1 MNTLWTFVVA
11 AAIPVVLVFAAF
23 IGWATT
29 IFDEEQER
37 LLNEEADRWREWPEE

>member
-1 MNTLWTFVVA
+1 MNTLWTFVLA

-29 IFDEEQER
+29 IFREDEEQ
-37 LLNEEADRWREWPEE
+37 LLKDEADRWREWPDQ